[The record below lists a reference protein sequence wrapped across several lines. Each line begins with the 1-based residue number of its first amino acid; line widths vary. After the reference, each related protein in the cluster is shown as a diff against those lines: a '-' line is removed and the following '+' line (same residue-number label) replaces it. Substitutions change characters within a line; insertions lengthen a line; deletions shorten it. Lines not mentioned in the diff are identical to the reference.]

1 VNTKQIRLAA
11 LGAVAIGAP
20 VVGLIGCELVASVD
34 RNDIPGDTTTA
45 SGGGGTGGTTGGGG
59 VGGTAYSMAQFGED
73 EAYNVRTV
81 PLPAAGAE
89 QVTMG
94 IDLTWSE
101 VASRPLPY
109 DLSVE
114 LDGVDDALLQVF
126 AIDDGPF
133 ARSGTRVESLNAG
146 DEYRVEISRTA
157 VAAWAQLVRLDDKK
171 VLVSGPVVEIVDP
184 DGDMVTIRTAKESPR
199 VTVDNM
205 RVWRTGRTE

>member
-1 VNTKQIRLAA
+1 VKTKQIRLAA

-34 RNDIPGDTTTA
+34 RNDIPGETTSAT
-45 SGGGGTGGTTGGGG
+45 GGGGTGGGG
-59 VGGTAYSMAQFGED
+59 VGGTAYSMSQFGEE

-81 PLPAAGAE
+81 PLPAAGVE

-101 VASRPLPY
+101 VASRPLPF

-133 ARSGTRVESLNAG
+133 ARSGTKVESLQPG
-146 DEYRVEISRTA
+146 DGYRVEITRTA
-157 VAAWAQLVRLDDKK
+157 VAAWAQLVRLDDEK
-171 VLVSGPVVEIVDP
+171 VLVNGPVVEIVDP
-184 DGDMVTIRTAKESPR
+184 EGDMVTIRTAKESPR
-199 VTVDNM
+199 VSVDNM
-205 RVWRTGRTE
+205 RVWRAGRTE